1 MLRQFSTRRVIGFFL
16 LDWLGTIAL
25 LGFADRLRA
34 GYDALPNWVLV
45 LTGTLRIPIGGIEG
59 LDTKFKFLLLVFV
72 ALIWPFFLTVFSVY
86 DGRRNETLKAE
97 LLNVFLAVN
106 VSMLVLAG
114 GLYFTYRGT
123 SRLMLVIF
131 WLMDLLLL
139 LGSRFAWWAY
149 RRSQN
154 SRRASRL
161 KSVLVIGAGEVG
173 CNVVE
178 QLHRFAWADLLLR
191 GFIDDDPEKQ
201 GRSFDGF
208 PVLGD
213 LDQAREVVQQYQ
225 IRDAVVALPMHAH
238 DRLVEICHT
247 LQEAGVHVHVVPDLF
262 ALSFPNAALDGFGG
276 IPVIDL
282 GQPGIN
288 GPRRAVKKSFDIL
301 AASLGVV
308 ILSPLLLLIA
318 ILIKLES
325 RGPVIYKQARIGENG
340 KLFTMFKFR
349 SMRLNAD
356 SGIHQAYVAR
366 LIRENLSLDQL
377 ALETGQKSLK
387 MEDDPRITRVGWII
401 RKTSLDELPQLF
413 NVIRGEMS
421 LVGPRPPLPY
431 EVELYQGWH
440 RRRFEAPPGIT
451 GLWQVEGRNR
461 VSFDEMVRMD
471 IEYIEHQSFW
481 MDLSLILKTPFALLS
496 TKGAG

>member
-1 MLRQFSTRRVIGFFL
+1 MLRQFSTRRVVGFFL

-25 LGFADRLRA
+25 LGIADRLRA
-34 GYDALPNWVLV
+34 SWEVLPNWVLG
-45 LTGTLRIPIGGIEG
+45 LTRVFRIPIGGVEG
-59 LDTKFKFLLLVFV
+59 LDTEFKFLLLVFI
-72 ALIWPFFLTVFSVY
+72 AIIWPFFLIVFSVY

-123 SRLMLVIF
+123 SRLTLVMF
-131 WLMDLLLL
+131 WQMDLVLL

-154 SRRASRL
+154 GRRMVRL
-161 KSVLVIGAGEVG
+161 RSVLVIGAGEVG
-173 CNVVE
+173 FNVVE
-178 QLHRFAWADLLLR
+178 QLRRFAWMDILLR
-191 GFIDDDPEKQ
+191 GYIDDDPQKQ
-201 GRSFDGF
+201 GQLFGGL
-208 PVLGD
+208 PVLGS
-213 LDQAREVVQQYQ
+213 LDQAVEVVQRYQ
-225 IRDAVVALPMHAH
+225 IRDAVVTLPMHAH
-238 DRLVEICHT
+238 DRLVGICHT
-247 LQEAGVHVHVVPDLF
+247 LQDAGVHVHVVPDLF

-288 GPRRAVKKSFDIL
+288 GPRRVIKKSFDIL
-301 AASLGVV
+301 GASLGMVV
-308 ILSPLLLLIA
+308 LSPLLLLIA

-325 RGPVIYKQARIGENG
+325 PGPVIYRQTRIGENG

-349 SMRLNAD
+349 SMRLDAD
-356 SGIHQAYVAR
+356 TGLHRAYVTR
-366 LIRENLSLDQL
+366 LIRENLSPEQL
-377 ALETGQKSLK
+377 ARETGQKSLK
-387 MEDDPRITRVGWII
+387 MEADPRITRVGGFI
-401 RKTSLDELPQLF
+401 RKTSLDELPQLL

-421 LVGPRPPLPY
+421 LVGPRPSLPY
-431 EVELYQGWH
+431 EVELYQRWH

-471 IEYIEHQSFW
+471 IEYIERQSFW
-481 MDLSLILKTPFALLS
+481 MDLSLILKTPLALIS
-496 TKGAG
+496 TRGAG

>member
-25 LGFADRLRA
+25 LGLADRLRA
-34 GYDALPNWVLV
+34 SYESLPIWLVNLVGALH
-45 LTGTLRIPIGGIEG
+45 IPIGGIEG
-59 LDTKFKFLLLVFV
+59 LETGFKFLLLVFV
-72 ALIWPFFLTVFSVY
+72 ALIWPFFLIVFSVY

-123 SRLMLVIF
+123 SRLMLVMF
-131 WLMDLLLL
+131 WQMDLLLL
-139 LGSRFAWWAY
+139 LGSRFAWWVY

-154 SRRASRL
+154 GRRASRM

-173 CNVVE
+173 RNVVE
-178 QLHRFAWADLLLR
+178 QLQRFAWADIHLH

-201 GRSFDGF
+201 GKLFDGI
-208 PVLGD
+208 PVLGS
-213 LDQAREVVQQYQ
+213 LDQAVEVIQQYQ
-225 IRDAVVALPMHAH
+225 VRDAVVTLPMGAH

-247 LQEAGVHVHVVPDLF
+247 LQEGGVHVHVVPDLF

-288 GPRRAVKKSFDIL
+288 GPRRVVKKAFDIL
-301 AASLGVV
+301 AAALGVV
-308 ILSPLLLLIA
+308 ILSPLFLLIA
-318 ILIKLES
+318 LLIKMES

-340 KLFTMFKFR
+340 RLFTMFKFR

-356 SGIHQAYVAR
+356 TGLHQAYMTR
-366 LIRENLSLDQL
+366 LIRENLSPEQL
-377 ALETGQKSLK
+377 AKETGQKSLK
-387 MEDDPRITRVGWII
+387 MERDPRITRVGWFI

-481 MDLSLILKTPFALLS
+481 MDLSLILRTPFALLS
-496 TKGAG
+496 ARGAG

>member
-25 LGFADRLRA
+25 MGFADRLRA
-34 GYDALPNWVLV
+34 NWETLPNWILE
-45 LTGTLRIPIGGIEG
+45 LMGAFRIPIGGVEG
-59 LDTKFKFLLLVFV
+59 LDTEFKFLLLIFV
-72 ALIWPFFLTVFSVY
+72 AMIWPFFLIVFSVY
-86 DGRRNETLKAE
+86 DGRRNETLKIE

-123 SRLMLVIF
+123 SRLTLALF
-131 WLMDLLLL
+131 WQADLLLL
-139 LGSRFAWWAY
+139 LGSRVLWWVY
-149 RRSQN
+149 RRTHN
-154 SRRASRL
+154 GRRAVRL
-161 KSVLVIGAGEVG
+161 RSVLVVGAGEVG

-178 QLHRFAWADLLLR
+178 QLHRFAWADFLLR

-201 GRSFDGF
+201 GKVFGGI
-208 PVLGD
+208 PVLGS
-213 LDQAREVVQQYQ
+213 LDQAIEIVQRYQ
-225 IRDAVVALPMHAH
+225 IRDAVVTLPMRAH
-238 DRLVEICHT
+238 DRLVEICHS
-247 LQEAGVHVHVVPDLF
+247 LQDAGVHVHVVPDLF

-288 GPRRAVKKSFDIL
+288 GPRRVIKKSFDIL

-325 RGPVIYKQARIGENG
+325 PGPVIYKQTRIGENG
-340 KLFTMFKFR
+340 KLFTMLKFR
-349 SMRLNAD
+349 SMRINSD
-356 SGIHQAYVAR
+356 TGIHQAYVTR
-366 LIRENLSLDQL
+366 LICENLNPEQL
-377 ALETGQKSLK
+377 AQETGQKSLK
-387 MEDDPRITRVGWII
+387 MESDPRITRVGWFI

-421 LVGPRPPLPY
+421 LVGPRPSLPY
-431 EVELYQGWH
+431 EVELYQHWH

-471 IEYIEHQSFW
+471 IEYIERQSFW
-481 MDLSLILKTPFALLS
+481 MDLILILKTPLAVLS
-496 TKGAG
+496 AKGAG